1 MTGKWHG
8 ATHSLREEFV
18 QLLDRE
24 HLRELHRV
32 SGVRHGL
39 VAFRQ
44 FATAAVAAV
53 LIVRYASQ
61 PWIWVPAAILLGF
74 MIFSFTVL
82 LHEVVHQAV
91 FQRRRGAGNRI
102 LAWVYAIPCGLS
114 PGQFTRWHL
123 DHHKELGDDEKDPKR
138 HHLTPK
144 IIRRWFKLLYF
155 TPALFPIYFRA
166 AGRES
171 ATYPPEVRSRLRLER
186 AVVMSVHF
194 AVIAAIWMAWGAAM
208 VFKLYALPVFFVFP
222 VAFTINRLGQH
233 YDIEPDDPAAWGTL
247 VRSNAIWNFLFVWS
261 SYHMEHHYFPG
272 VPCYRLPELH
282 DALQPI
288 FERHPMRRRTY
299 TGLLWDWLVKNRA
312 PHLNWH

>member
-1 MTGKWHG
+1 MWHG
-8 ATHSLREEFV
+8 ATESLRREFV
-18 QLLDRE
+18 ELLDRE
-24 HLRELHRV
+24 RLRELHRV
-32 SGVRHGL
+32 SGVRHAV
-39 VAFRQ
+39 VAVRQ
-44 FATAAVAAV
+44 FGTAALAAV

-61 PWIWVPAAILLGF
+61 PLVWIPAAVLLGF
-74 MIFSFTVL
+74 MVFSFTVL

-91 FQRRRGAGNRI
+91 FQGRRGAGNRI

-123 DHHKELGDDEKDPKR
+123 DHHKQLGDDEKDPKR

-144 IIRRWFKLLYF
+144 IVRRWFKLLYF

-171 ATYPPEVRSRLRLER
+171 STYPPEVRSRLRAER
-186 AVVMSVHF
+186 AVVMSSHF
-194 AVIAAIWMAWGAAM
+194 GLIAAIWFVWGGAM

-247 VRSNAIWNFLFVWS
+247 VRTNPVWNFLFVWS

-272 VPCYRLPELH
+272 VPCYRLAELH
-282 DALQPI
+282 DTLHPI

-299 TGLLWDWLVKNRA
+299 SGLLWDWLVRNRS